1 MYDLNALLRL
11 IGRKGVDY
19 VKNLLTN
26 QNLPDKVKQE
36 LSSEYVLVNG
46 EVNNSL
52 IDGLEF
58 LGTINS
64 SININAIK
72 TLLKNY
78 DITTIIELFNVSALS
93 EQQKEAL
100 SSLHVIEHG
109 YVNISLLM
117 MLQSQIDQI
126 APNADDSLSA
136 YIVKPSIA

>member
-58 LGTINS
+58 LGF
-64 SININAIK
+64 AK
-72 TLLKNY
+72 
-78 DITTIIELFNVSALS
+78 EL
-93 EQQKEAL
+93 
-100 SSLHVIEHG
+100 
-109 YVNISLLM
+109 
-117 MLQSQIDQI
+117 
-126 APNADDSLSA
+126 
-136 YIVKPSIA
+136 